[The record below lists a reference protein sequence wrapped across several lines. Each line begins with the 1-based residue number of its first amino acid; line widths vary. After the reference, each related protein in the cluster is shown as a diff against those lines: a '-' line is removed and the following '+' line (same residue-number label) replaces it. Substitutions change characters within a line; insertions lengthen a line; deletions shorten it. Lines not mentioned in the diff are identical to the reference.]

1 MWTMKLLQ
9 LVILA
14 ALTLP
19 RMAVAQYTDPAGNE
33 EFGRSGERH
42 PKGPPAK
49 ETPVITVVEI
59 EGPLAP
65 ADFQKLFATTEEQTR
80 EYQQVFDSFT
90 VATSEPRETAK
101 HRLEQLGTATGR
113 DSAAV
118 DYYKE
123 RLKELSKTLREAQ
136 SRFDERMKRL
146 LNKDQQKQYRDWRKR
161 QDDLAKNSA
170 VPTGNKR
177 RGGRPAPQ

>member
-1 MWTMKLLQ
+1 MKSLYFAVAL
-9 LVILA
+9 

-19 RMAVAQYTDPAGNE
+19 ATALAQYTEPGGNDD
-33 EFGRSGERH
+33 FNRPGERH
-42 PKGPPAK
+42 PNGPPPAK
-49 ETPVITVVEI
+49 ESPVITSVEVD
-59 EGPLAP
+59 GPLPP
-65 ADFQKLFATTEEQTR
+65 ADFQKVFSTTDAQTK

-90 VATSEPRETAK
+90 VATAEPREAAK
-101 HRLEQLGTATGR
+101 HRLAQLGTAMGR

-123 RLKELSKTLREAQ
+123 QLKDLSKSLRGAQ

-161 QDDLAKNSA
+161 QDDIAKNQPVP
-170 VPTGNKR
+170 VPTKR
-177 RGGRPAPQ
+177 KGSGASSP